1 MNRSTSFSRAR
12 WALALGLAVA
22 ACGHPTKNTTTVG
35 SGSAA
40 GSGSAVGSGS
50 DVAVGSGSDVG
61 SGSAAEP
68 AGPPPVTVTL
78 AEVGLEADSL
88 DRKADPCSDFYEF
101 ACGGWLAKSEIPA
114 DRARWGR
121 FGEIDDHNEK
131 VLHDL
136 LEAARTAKKADAITS
151 KLGAFY
157 GACMDEGAV
166 EKAGLTGLKAQQA
179 LINKVK
185 DSKSLVAAVTEL
197 HRVGVDVMFQHGVTA
212 DLKDSTTNAMWLDS
226 GGLGLPDR
234 DYYLQDSFKDKVA
247 AYQEHLVRLFKL
259 LGRADAKAKAAAAN
273 AVAVEV
279 ELAKVTKTATEK
291 RDIAGNYH
299 PTTLVDLAKLSPAFD
314 WAAYLKTIGAPGLTS
329 VVLTNPDFMAATS
342 KLAASIKPA
351 QWQDYLTARL
361 VDQASPTLA
370 KKFDD
375 EHFAL
380 EKALTGVQEQKERW
394 KRCGDAT
401 GAAMPELLGQPY
413 VAKVFPGE
421 SKKYAND
428 LYGAI
433 AKSMGEDFGTL
444 DWMTDK
450 TKEAARHK
458 LGKIQFLTG
467 YPDTWKTYDF
477 KVDAKNYAANAIAA
491 GAFEQKRQ
499 SAKAGK
505 PYDRSEWLMPAFI
518 VNAYYN
524 PSANNTALPAGIL
537 QPPFFGA
544 DRGVAANF
552 GGIGMVAGH
561 ELTHGFDDQGAQ
573 FDEEGRLAN
582 WWGPDDLKKFQGKGQ
597 CVSKQYSTFEALPG
611 KFVNGDLTLGENI
624 ADLGGVKMAFHA
636 YRNQRAGAD
645 KAYVADGF
653 TEDQQFFIA
662 VGQAWCSK
670 DRPEE
675 TQRRLTVDPHSPPKF
690 RVYGALRNLPEFA
703 HAFQCASGT
712 PMNPKNACQVW

>member
-1 MNRSTSFSRAR
+1 MSTWGSFNELSEGNQAVL
-12 WALALGLAVA
+12 LAILDKA
-22 ACGHPTKNTTTVG
+22 AANK
-35 SGSAA
+35 AA
-40 GSGSAVGSGS
+40 KPGS
-50 DVAVGSGSDVG
+50 D
-61 SGSAAEP
+61 E
-68 AGPPPVTVTL
+68 
-78 AEVGLEADSL
+78 
-88 DRKADPCSDFYEF
+88 Y
-101 ACGGWLAKSEIPA
+101 
-114 DRARWGR
+114 
-121 FGEIDDHNEK
+121 
-131 VLHDL
+131 
-136 LEAARTAKKADAITS
+136 
-151 KLGAFY
+151 KLGAYY
-157 GACMDEGAV
+157 GSCMDSVEADREGAKPLQPLLTAV
-166 EKAGLTGLKAQQA
+166 DGMKDTRELAGQ
-179 LINKVK
+179 
-185 DSKSLVAAVTEL
+185 VAWL
-197 HRVGVDVMFQHGVTA
+197 HAHGVRA
-212 DLKDSTTNAMWLDS
+212 LFGFGGSQDDKNSDMMIARASQ

-491 GAFEQKRQ
+491 GAFEQK
-499 SAKAGK
+499 

>member
-1 MNRSTSFSRAR
+1 MIRSTSFSRAR

-22 ACGHPTKNTTTVG
+22 ACGHPTKNPGTAG

-40 GSGSAVGSGS
+40 GSGGDTGSGGAVGSGS
-50 DVAVGSGSDVG
+50 DTGA
-61 SGSAAEP
+61 GSAAEP
-68 AGPPPVTVTL
+68 PGPPPVNVTL

-88 DRKADPCSDFYEF
+88 DRGADPCTDFYQF
-101 ACGGWLAKSEIPA
+101 ACGGWMAKSEIPA

-121 FGEIDDHNEK
+121 FGEIDDRNQE
-131 VLHDL
+131 VLHTL
-136 LEAARTAKKADAITS
+136 LEDARVAKKPDAITA

-157 GACMDEGAV
+157 GACMDEKAV
-166 EKAGLTGLKAQQA
+166 EKAGLSGLKPQQA
-179 LINKVK
+179 LIAKVK
-185 DSKSLVAAVTEL
+185 DARTLAVAVTEL
-197 HRVGVDVMFQHGVTA
+197 QRVGVDVLFQHGVIP
-212 DLKDSTTNAMWLDS
+212 DLKDSTTNAMWFDS

-234 DYYLQDSFKDKVA
+234 DYYLQDDFKDKRT
-247 AYQEHLVRLFKL
+247 AYEEHLVRLFKL
-259 LGRADAKAKAAAAN
+259 LGKNDAKAKVSAAN
-273 AVAVEV
+273 VIAVEV
-279 ELAKVTKTATEK
+279 ELAKVTKTAVEK
-291 RDIAGNYH
+291 RDVAGNYH
-299 PTTLVDLAKLSPAFD
+299 PTAIADLAKLSPAFD
-314 WAAYLKTIGAPGLTS
+314 WPKYLKTIGADALGS
-329 VVLTNPDFMAATS
+329 VVLTNPAFMEASS
-342 KLAASIKPA
+342 KLAGDIKGP

-361 VDQASPTLA
+361 VDQMSPTLP
-370 KKFDD
+370 KKFED

-380 EKALTGVQEQKERW
+380 EKALTGVEEQKPRW
-394 KRCGDAT
+394 KRCGDVT
-401 GAAMPELLGQPY
+401 GLALSEYLGQPY
-413 VAKVFPGE
+413 VAKVFPGD

-428 LYGAI
+428 LYAAI
-433 AKSMGEDFGTL
+433 AVAMGQDFGTL
-444 DWMTDK
+444 DWMTPA
-450 TKEAARHK
+450 TKEKARQK
-458 LGKIQFLTG
+458 LAKIQFLTG
-467 YPDTWKTYDF
+467 YPDVWKTYDF
-477 KVDAKNYAANAIAA
+477 KVDPRNYAANALAA
-491 GAFEQKRQ
+491 AAFEQKRQ

-505 PYDRSEWLMPAFI
+505 PYDRSEWLMPAYI

-524 PSANNTALPAGIL
+524 PSANNTGLPAGIL

-582 WWGPDDLKKFQGKGQ
+582 WWGPDDLKKFAAKGQ
-597 CVSKQYSTFEALPG
+597 CVSKQYATFEALPG

-653 TEDQQFFIA
+653 TEDQQFFLG

-675 TQRRLTVDPHSPPKF
+675 VQRRLTVDPHSPPKF

-703 HAFQCASGT
+703 RAFKCAAGT
-712 PMNPKNACQVW
+712 PMNPKNACSVW